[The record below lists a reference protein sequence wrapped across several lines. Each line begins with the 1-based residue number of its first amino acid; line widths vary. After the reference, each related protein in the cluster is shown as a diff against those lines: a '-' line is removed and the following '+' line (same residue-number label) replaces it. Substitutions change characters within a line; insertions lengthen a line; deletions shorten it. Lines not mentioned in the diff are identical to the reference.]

1 MAYREIRLK
10 GGLDI
15 NESQKASYRYTL
27 GLGLFLMSG
36 CYDYL
41 SHSPKSQDDQNIFN
55 QANDDS
61 SSSSS
66 NEEKSSSDD
75 SEEDKETRRKRSAQ
89 KFPNQTDFR
98 SFCRK
103 FAQLQKNRECN
114 VSENYQFFLN
124 KTLNNYILNI

>member
-1 MAYREIRLK
+1 
-10 GGLDI
+10 
-15 NESQKASYRYTL
+15 
-27 GLGLFLMSG
+27 MSG

-61 SSSSS
+61 SGSSS
-66 NEEKSSSDD
+66 NEEKSSDD
-75 SEEDKETRRKRSAQ
+75 SEEDKETRRKRSAAQ
-89 KFPNQTDFR
+89 KFQNQTDFR

-114 VSENYQFFLN
+114 VSGNYRVF
-124 KTLNNYILNI
+124 